1 VNEKEALNLVGL
13 VLANFPNMQEKDMR
27 PTAALWCKML
37 ADVPY
42 QTAEQALLYV
52 LSTAKF
58 FPTIAEIREAV
69 VKITTP
75 ELPAPMEAWAIGR
88 RIAKKYSPAR
98 MMEGDYEKA
107 KNETPPL
114 IWRVIGYIGWRD
126 FCFYGDDYMR
136 NRFVK
141 AYEIE
146 VKREQ
151 ERMRLGGLI
160 QLPEPERR
168 LKAID
173 GGKK

>member
-1 VNEKEALNLVGL
+1 MNEKEALNLLGL
-13 VLANFPNMQEKDMR
+13 TLANFPNMQEKDMR
-27 PTAALWCKML
+27 PTANLWAKML
-37 ADVPY
+37 SDVPY
-42 QTAEQALLYV
+42 KTAEQALLYV

-69 VKITTP
+69 VKISTP

-88 RIAKKYSPAR
+88 KIAKRYSPAR
-98 MMEGDYEKA
+98 MMEGDYKKA
-107 KNETPPL
+107 AAECPSI
-114 IWRVIGYIGWRD
+114 IWQVIQYIGWRD
-126 FCFYGDDYMR
+126 FCFFGDDYMR
-136 NRFVK
+136 SRFIK

-160 QLPEPERR
+160 QLPEPERN